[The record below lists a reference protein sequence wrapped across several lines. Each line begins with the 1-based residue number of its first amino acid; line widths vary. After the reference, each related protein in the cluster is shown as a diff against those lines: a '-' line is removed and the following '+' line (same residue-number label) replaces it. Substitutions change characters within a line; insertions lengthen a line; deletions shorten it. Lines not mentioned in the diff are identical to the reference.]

1 MHYLEL
7 AIIQRLYLLDLIK
20 NLPMTKSTLKLLL
33 PISAF
38 IFICSDW
45 PQKILWFVNYVLFKC
60 SAFKKA
66 KMLFA
71 LKNICSRI
79 QEQWWNCNMILRLS
93 VGGPLFP
100 LSSQWS
106 ILPLALSFLLL
117 FDKTVFL
124 WFWANYSLTGPHI
137 FIVDIS
143 TVGFCIL
150 KVCMF
155 SVLKG
160 SAKIFVSRGI
170 CSLHRYRRFSL
181 TLELTKT
188 YPVYT
193 PLLNCK
199 RNHRLICW
207 DILSLLN

>member
-1 MHYLEL
+1 
-7 AIIQRLYLLDLIK
+7 
-20 NLPMTKSTLKLLL
+20 
-33 PISAF
+33 
-38 IFICSDW
+38 
-45 PQKILWFVNYVLFKC
+45 
-60 SAFKKA
+60 
-66 KMLFA
+66 
-71 LKNICSRI
+71 
-79 QEQWWNCNMILRLS
+79 MILRLS

-100 LSSQWS
+100 LSRQWS
-106 ILPLALSFLLL
+106 ILPLHLASLILL
-117 FDKTVFL
+117 FDKIVFL
-124 WFWANYSLTGPHI
+124 WFWANYSLMGPHI
-137 FIVDIS
+137 FIVDTS

-188 YPVYT
+188 YPVSI

-199 RNHRLICW
+199 RNHRLTCL
-207 DILSLLN
+207 DALSLLK